1 MAGSPTAR
9 RRRLSIELKK
19 LREKSTLTC
28 AQVGS
33 ALDWSGSKVNRME
46 TGSGRIQPSDID
58 ALCRFYGTSDELRE
72 FLKSLA
78 RQAKVR
84 GWWQVHGAGV
94 PEWFNIYIGLE
105 QDASTFRQYQCEVV
119 PGLMQTE
126 VYASEL
132 HKSGAHMSAEDITK
146 AVQVRMER
154 QAMLRRPDAPD
165 AWFIVNEGALRHV
178 MGDHALMREQME
190 RLLETAELPTVTLQ
204 VLPFDAGI
212 YPATGSFTMLG
223 FPAPEDPD
231 LVYRDGIT
239 DAMYLEGEHHVREY
253 TRAFD
258 GLRAAA
264 LSPQRSAMLIESIL
278 KDYAR

>member
-19 LREKSTLTC
+19 LREKSALTC
-28 AQVGS
+28 AQVGQ

-46 TGSGRIQPSDID
+46 TGSGRVQPSDVD
-58 ALCRFYGTSDELRE
+58 ALCRFYGTSDELRD

-78 RQAKVR
+78 REAKTR

-105 QDASTFRQYQCEVV
+105 QDASTLRQYQCEVL

-126 VYASEL
+126 AYAREL
-132 HKSGAHMSAEDITK
+132 HTTGAHMSAEDIDR
-146 AVQVRMER
+146 AVRVRLER
-154 QAMLRRPDAPD
+154 QEMLTRPDAPE
-165 AWFIVNEGALRHV
+165 AWFVVNEGSVRNV
-178 MGDHALMREQME
+178 IGDREIMREQ
-190 RLLETAELPTVTLQ
+190 LEKILEVTELPSVTLQ
-204 VLPFDAGI
+204 VLPFDSGT

-239 DAMYLEGEHHVREY
+239 DAVYLEGEHHVREY

-264 LSPQRSAMLIESIL
+264 LSPQRSARLVQSVVKEYS
-278 KDYAR
+278 K

>member
-19 LREKSTLTC
+19 LREKSALTC
-28 AQVGS
+28 AQVGE

-46 TGSGRIQPSDID
+46 TGSGRVQPSDID

-84 GWWQVHGAGV
+84 GWWQLHGTGV

-105 QDASTFRQYQCEVV
+105 QDATTFRQYQCELI

-126 VYASEL
+126 PYACEL
-132 HKSGAHMSAEDITK
+132 HKAGAHMSAEDIDR
-146 AVQVRMER
+146 AVRVRMER
-154 QAMLRRPDAPD
+154 QAMLARPDAPD
-165 AWFIVNEGALRHV
+165 AWFIVSEGALRHV
-178 MGDHALMREQME
+178 IGDRGVMRNQLE
-190 RLLETAELPTVTLQ
+190 RVLDSVELPTVTLQ
-204 VLPFDAGI
+204 VLPFDSGA
-212 YPATGSFTMLG
+212 YPVTGSFTMLG

-231 LVYRDGIT
+231 IVYRDGIT
-239 DAMYLEGEHHVREY
+239 DAVYLEGEHHVREY

-264 LSPQRSAMLIESIL
+264 LSPQRSAQLIKSIV
-278 KDYAR
+278 KEYAK